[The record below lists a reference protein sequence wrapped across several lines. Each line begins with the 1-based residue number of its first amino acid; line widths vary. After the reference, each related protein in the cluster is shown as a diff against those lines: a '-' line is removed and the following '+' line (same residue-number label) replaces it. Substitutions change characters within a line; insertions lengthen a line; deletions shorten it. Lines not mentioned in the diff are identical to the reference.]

1 MEVDGMIR
9 KNSILYS
16 TMLLTGANF
25 LLRLAGM
32 AFQVYLSG
40 RIGPAG
46 VGLLQ
51 LTLSVRGLAF
61 TIGSAG
67 VRTCAMYLTAGALG
81 REKDVKAALTGC
93 FQYGA
98 LFSGMAL
105 VFLWTLSP
113 VLAEEWIGNR
123 AAIPS
128 LRLYAVFLPV
138 SCLGG
143 VLTGYFTACGR
154 IRTLVMVEFLEE
166 ACSAAGTFL
175 LLARWAGGDAGRAC
189 LSVAA
194 GGCAAGGLA
203 FYILLA
209 LCRRDLPERTENCPP
224 YGDILRTALPLGAA
238 DGLRA
243 GLNTLENLLIPKR
256 LALFAGTVDA
266 LADYGVL
273 HGMVFPAMMF
283 PAAVLFSLA
292 ELLVPEFSR
301 CAAGGRWKRVRYLT
315 RRGLRASLV
324 FSLGAAGI
332 FLAAGPLL
340 GELLYGSPAAG
351 QYLRLYAPLLPILYT
366 DAIVDA
372 MCKGLGQQSA
382 NARYNLLTSFLDVV
396 FLWTL
401 LPRWGLT
408 GYYASFAATHL
419 LNFALSLRR
428 LSLASRAEGKRPC
441 SGRAFPQFRLPGR
454 AGRLRPALFMKRT

>member
-1 MEVDGMIR
+1 MEVDEVIR
-9 KNSILYS
+9 KSSILYS
-16 TMLLTGANF
+16 TMLLTGANL

-67 VRTCAMYLTAGALG
+67 IRTCAMYLTAGALG
-81 REKDVKAALTGC
+81 REQDVKAALTGC

-98 LFSGMAL
+98 IFSGMAL
-105 VFLWTLSP
+105 ALLWTFSP

-154 IRTLVMVEFLEE
+154 IRTLVLVEFLEE
-166 ACSAAGTFL
+166 SCSAAGTLF
-175 LLARWAGGDAGRAC
+175 LLARWAGEDAGRAC

-203 FYILLA
+203 FYILLV
-209 LCRRDLPERTENCPP
+209 LCRRDLPDRAEKRPP

-243 GLNTLENLLIPKR
+243 GLNTLENLLIPRR

-283 PAAVLFSLA
+283 PAAALFSLA

-315 RRGLRASLV
+315 RRGLRTSLV
-324 FSLGAAGI
+324 FSLAAAAV
-332 FLAAGPLL
+332 FLTAGPAL

-351 QYLRLYAPLLPILYT
+351 RYLRLYAPFLPILYT

-382 NARYNLLTSFLDVV
+382 NARYNLLTSFLDAA

-401 LPRWGLT
+401 LPRWGLA
-408 GYYASFAATHL
+408 GYYASFAVTHL
-419 LNFALSLRR
+419 LNFGLSIRR
-428 LSLASRAEGKRPC
+428 LFLASGAGGEEPVPGKRF
-441 SGRAFPQFRLPGR
+441 S
-454 AGRLRPALFMKRT
+454 RLRLRWTAERLCPALFMKRT

>member
-1 MEVDGMIR
+1 MIR

-209 LCRRDLPERTENCPP
+209 LCRRDLPERTETCPP
-224 YGDILRTALPLGAA
+224 
-238 DGLRA
+238 
-243 GLNTLENLLIPKR
+243 
-256 LALFAGTVDA
+256 
-266 LADYGVL
+266 
-273 HGMVFPAMMF
+273 
-283 PAAVLFSLA
+283 
-292 ELLVPEFSR
+292 
-301 CAAGGRWKRVRYLT
+301 
-315 RRGLRASLV
+315 
-324 FSLGAAGI
+324 
-332 FLAAGPLL
+332 
-340 GELLYGSPAAG
+340 
-351 QYLRLYAPLLPILYT
+351 
-366 DAIVDA
+366 
-372 MCKGLGQQSA
+372 
-382 NARYNLLTSFLDVV
+382 
-396 FLWTL
+396 
-401 LPRWGLT
+401 
-408 GYYASFAATHL
+408 
-419 LNFALSLRR
+419 
-428 LSLASRAEGKRPC
+428 
-441 SGRAFPQFRLPGR
+441 
-454 AGRLRPALFMKRT
+454 